1 MEMDKILVLKQKFFE
16 KKNKNKQRERERER
30 EREARARERVCER
43 VSV

>member
-16 KKNKNKQRERERER
+16 KKKQKQRERERER

>member
-1 MEMDKILVLKQKFFE
+1 MEMDKILVLKQKIFG
-16 KKNKNKQRERERER
+16 KKNKNKQRERER